1 MDIPLHPR
9 LRLVGEV
16 ADELIFVAQMLSR
29 AAARGIARTRPPRN
43 ATLRP
48 GAGTPMWNA
57 LVLAVRPHLRV
68 RGAKINLGRELGLP
82 PQRIHEFFVARTAA
96 PDAERTLVILHW
108 LSTRPPLRTRKQKS
122 AFSHNM

>member
-9 LRLVGEV
+9 LRLIGEV
-16 ADELIFVAQMLSR
+16 ADELVFVARQLSR
-29 AAARGIARTRPPRN
+29 AAARGIAPTRSSRN

-68 RGAKINLGRELGLP
+68 YGSKINLGRELGLP

-96 PDAERTLVILHW
+96 PDAERTLLILHW
-108 LSTRPPLRTRKQKS
+108 LTTRPPLRTRKRK
-122 AFSHNM
+122 ATFT